1 MRTTNA
7 VFVLA
12 GTLILALIMAKV
24 GAPLKT
30 ENTPLGII
38 NLELAFNGK
47 YASAIR
53 LDWLYSFSGS
63 MSKVAIAIRHT
74 WLDFVFIFFYSYF
87 LFYGCKSVSDS
98 LSGFV
103 SKMGRWIAVGALY
116 AGLFDIIEN
125 IGILLMMKG
134 YITNGIALATGIFS
148 AVKWVIVVVAL
159 GYVAL
164 AGPISILRK
173 KREG

>member
-12 GTLILALIMAKV
+12 GTLIMALILAKV

-30 ENTPLGII
+30 ENTPLGIV
-38 NLELAFNGK
+38 NLELSFNSS

-53 LDWLYSFSGS
+53 TDWLYTFSGG

-74 WLDFVFIFFYSYF
+74 WLDFVFVFFYSYF
-87 LFYGCKSVSDS
+87 LFYGCRSVSES
-98 LSGFV
+98 LSGFA
-103 SKMGRWIAVGALY
+103 SMLGKWLSIGALY

-125 IGILLMMKG
+125 IGIIG
-134 YITNGIALATGIFS
+134 YFYVFS
-148 AVKWVIVVVAL
+148 
-159 GYVAL
+159 
-164 AGPISILRK
+164 S
-173 KREG
+173 